1 MKDSIRRRGE
11 NISSFEVEKVIMS
24 HPSVEIA
31 AVFPVPSEL
40 AEDEVM
46 TTVVVKEGATL
57 DGETLVR
64 FCEGRL
70 SYFAIPRFV
79 EFRRRSAAHRKRQGA
94 EIQVARARPICTD
107 MGSRGG
113 RDQAEAVGE
122 LKT

>member
-1 MKDSIRRRGE
+1 
-11 NISSFEVEKVIMS
+11 MS
-24 HPSVEIA
+24 HPSVEVA

-46 TTVVVKEGATL
+46 TTVVLKQGAAL

-79 EFRRRSAAHRKRQGA
+79 EFLEDLPRTESGKVQKFKLRERGRTDETWDRETAGIKLKR
-94 EIQVARARPICTD
+94 
-107 MGSRGG
+107 
-113 RDQAEAVGE
+113 
-122 LKT
+122 

>member
-24 HPSVEIA
+24 HPSVEVA

-46 TTVVVKEGATL
+46 TTVVLKEGAAL
-57 DGETLVR
+57 DGEALVR

-79 EFRRRSAAHRKRQGA
+79 EFVGDLPRTESGKVQKFKLRERGRSAQTWDREAAGIKLKR
-94 EIQVARARPICTD
+94 
-107 MGSRGG
+107 
-113 RDQAEAVGE
+113 
-122 LKT
+122 